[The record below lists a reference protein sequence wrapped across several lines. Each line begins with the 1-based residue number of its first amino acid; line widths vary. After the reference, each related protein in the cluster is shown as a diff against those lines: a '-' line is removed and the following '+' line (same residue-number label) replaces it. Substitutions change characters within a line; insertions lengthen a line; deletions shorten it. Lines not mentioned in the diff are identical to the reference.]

1 MPAKISTLCYVHDC
15 SDRIAQNFFLKE
27 ITAIVKS
34 ESNDPTKIL
43 FLKIKAFIPVDKDV
57 EHYIDPFEI
66 GDVVYIRG
74 KFIAYESYY
83 MVTATSIKV
92 TDLEFDD
99 MPAIGVGVTITGQT
113 TQIAKTVDGN
123 IVLDFFV
130 EERIGEK
137 EPADFWVE
145 VRHKINNTYL
155 TNRTNAI
162 NQKICSTTALLVGT
176 MSYLRP
182 TSNSNEGK
190 HILVLEE
197 ISLLSTYVNNKNT
210 NNQGINIP
218 WLSQGSS
225 SARTLN
231 QINRTPRGATPRT
244 PRKDRTTLSQMG
256 PTTLPSPSS
265 ILQTALNSNPIPSS
279 TKQTPSG
286 QETQDQNN
294 QTDREF
300 N

>member
-43 FLKIKAFIPVDKDV
+43 FLKIKAFIPADKDIK
-57 EHYIDPFEI
+57 HYIDPFEI
-66 GDVVYIRG
+66 
-74 KFIAYESYY
+74 
-83 MVTATSIKV
+83 V
-92 TDLEFDD
+92 TDLEFND

-113 TQIAKTVDGN
+113 IQTAKTVDGN

-130 EERIGEK
+130 EKRIGKK

-155 TNRTNAI
+155 ANRTNAI
-162 NQKICSTTALLVGT
+162 DQKICSTTALLVGT
-176 MSYLRP
+176 MNYLHP
-182 TSNSNEGK
+182 ISNSNKGK

-197 ISLLSTYVNNKNT
+197 ISLLS
-210 NNQGINIP
+210 I
-218 WLSQGSS
+218 
-225 SARTLN
+225 ATL
-231 QINRTPRGATPRT
+231 RTPQ
-244 PRKDRTTLSQMG
+244 KDHTTLSQMG
-256 PTTLPSPSS
+256 PTTLPFSSS

-279 TKQTPSG
+279 TEQSG

>member
-1 MPAKISTLCYVHDC
+1 
-15 SDRIAQNFFLKE
+15 
-27 ITAIVKS
+27 ITTIVKS
-34 ESNDPTKIL
+34 ESNNPTKIL

-57 EHYIDPFEI
+57 EYYIDPFEI
-66 GDVVYIRG
+66 GDVVYIRE
-74 KFIAYESYY
+74 KFIAYKSYY

-92 TDLEFDD
+92 TDLEFDN
-99 MPAIGVGVTITGQT
+99 MSAIGIGITITGQT
-113 TQIAKTVDGN
+113 TQTAKTVDGN

-130 EERIGEK
+130 KERISEK
-137 EPADFWVE
+137 EPANFWVE

-155 TNRTNAI
+155 ANRTNAI

-176 MSYLRP
+176 MNYLRP
-182 TSNSNEGK
+182 ISNSNEEK

-197 ISLLSTYVNNKNT
+197 ISLLS
-210 NNQGINIP
+210 I
-218 WLSQGSS
+218 
-225 SARTLN
+225 
-231 QINRTPRGATPRT
+231 
-244 PRKDRTTLSQMG
+244 
-256 PTTLPSPSS
+256 S